1 MPLINTTFYA
11 SGKQNFLVPENNTNS
26 FDNDL
31 INNSAIFSEEGV
43 ASGFHIAQT
52 TSPSNQVQIKFSTSL
67 ASKNGKVGTVV
78 VKTPSN
84 EFLVLALRSAT
95 ALNVDIP
102 ENLTAF
108 TRYDLICVYADF
120 RTAAA
125 NNFSIKYFSGDTVT
139 DPDLDAWNA
148 ANSGQILLPIAR
160 IAKTPGSLVDSSQ
173 IILSG
178 QTTYNVDKSVRA
190 TAKYLAGTIETISR
204 AEFLVSTITENKIV
218 NVYNPDN
225 SLSELSF
232 NDPNFGFKGIKTNNN
247 LYYQLTSPLALGT
260 YSASSS
266 TTTPVSGV
274 FNRVPRVSPA
284 SIFNDILTGATGV
297 GSLTIPADT
306 LKVGDVI
313 DFYFVYDITFST
325 LTTGNAPIH
334 YVNNLVK
341 INGNYLSLSGNN
353 IRTFYNTLSTAGVPG
368 FDMILISVAPGG
380 NITSPLPLKI
390 KFKRSLKVI
399 KTGVNGLLE
408 VISETEN
415 TYSFAT
421 VSTNNAWRITK
432 SAGSGYI
439 TNDLG
444 LADIDT
450 TIANTFNVDFGVYRS
465 TTGANN
471 FNPTFTLSHFIMSK
485 N

>member
-11 SGKQNFLVPENNTNS
+11 DGKQNFLVPENNTNS

-102 ENLTAF
+102 ENTTAF

-125 NNFSIKYFSGDTVT
+125 NNFSIKYFSGDTTT

-178 QTTYNVDKSVRA
+178 QTTYNVDKSVRQTVRYIAGSIKVMTEAERDASSWNSGDLCLVKAPLDVNNTLHINTSTTATPLWKQIVLLAQLASQWSLLVAQNMGTGA
-190 TAKYLAGTIETISR
+190 TAPFTGT
-204 AEFLVSTITENKIV
+204 FTITEGMGTPTGGFTLPASFFGVGTSLILTWSHNFTGGGSSQSAANLLILQLLTHSFRINGATIFSNQVGRKTRWTGSQK
-218 NVYNPDN
+218 YNPYASGINNSGSISATLSCVQIIGNVAKLQVVTESYDFQATGFSTSDKITFNQQNFLIDVNQASDLVCSIEIVKSKTAYNGSTAVESSENATLN
-225 SLSELSF
+225 SL
-232 NDPNFGFKGIKTNNN
+232 
-247 LYYQLTSPLALGT
+247 AT
-260 YSASSS
+260 YSIQKQ
-266 TTTPVSGV
+266 V
-274 FNRVPRVSPA
+274 
-284 SIFNDILTGATGV
+284 
-297 GSLTIPADT
+297 
-306 LKVGDVI
+306 
-313 DFYFVYDITFST
+313 
-325 LTTGNAPIH
+325 
-334 YVNNLVK
+334 
-341 INGNYLSLSGNN
+341 
-353 IRTFYNTLSTAGVPG
+353 
-368 FDMILISVAPGG
+368 
-380 NITSPLPLKI
+380 
-390 KFKRSLKVI
+390 
-399 KTGVNGLLE
+399 
-408 VISETEN
+408 
-415 TYSFAT
+415 
-421 VSTNNAWRITK
+421 
-432 SAGSGYI
+432 
-439 TNDLG
+439 
-444 LADIDT
+444 
-450 TIANTFNVDFGVYRS
+450 
-465 TTGANN
+465 
-471 FNPTFTLSHFIMSK
+471 
-485 N
+485 